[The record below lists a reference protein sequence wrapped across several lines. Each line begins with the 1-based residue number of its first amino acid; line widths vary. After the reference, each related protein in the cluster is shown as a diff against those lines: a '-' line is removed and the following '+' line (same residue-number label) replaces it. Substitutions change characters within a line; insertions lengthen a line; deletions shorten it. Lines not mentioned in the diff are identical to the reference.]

1 MKSCSDTVRKKIFS
15 ITSGKDK
22 QKHGILN
29 FSCYF
34 CSPKNGEVAQVVRAQ
49 DS

>member
-1 MKSCSDTVRKKIFS
+1 MVKVNYSQVF
-15 ITSGKDK
+15 
-22 QKHGILN
+22 L
-29 FSCYF
+29 YF